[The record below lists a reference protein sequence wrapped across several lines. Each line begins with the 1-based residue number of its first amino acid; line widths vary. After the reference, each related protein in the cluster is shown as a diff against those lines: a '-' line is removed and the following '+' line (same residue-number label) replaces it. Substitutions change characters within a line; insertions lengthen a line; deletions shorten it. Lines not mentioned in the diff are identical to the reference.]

1 MNERLHKV
9 SLFVNLIKTQKRF
22 LKEEIHP
29 GFRTKTEDL
38 IPKLPNKAKS
48 EQVKAMFKNAGVTPE
63 EIKWLDLTDILN
75 KPVVSKDEIVSHLQS
90 KKMFTDINLTRPGH
104 SGEARYSDYA
114 LKGGKNYGE
123 RLFKLKNS
131 KEIKWK
137 PEEIGKNGWSSI
149 ESEDGKYVLK
159 INREDGVVTS
169 YYKIDNNEMKTIRTF
184 YVDKILGRDLDKI
197 IEFSKIKCKEHASEQ
212 SGGHYRHNHWGS
224 ESNMLFHVRHQEFKD
239 ADGKSVFFVEEIQSD
254 WHQEGRKK
262 GYKGGFKAEIKHEFP
277 GDKFP
282 YRVYIGGEKISAH
295 ETEDEAKASA
305 SDIEPRWNQNNGVPD
320 APMKKS
326 WEENAFKYSLQ
337 QAVESGC
344 DRIGWVT
351 GDIAAERFD
360 LSKQLDS
367 VSAQKNPDG
376 TYHIYGFKG
385 ESQILSHDSKEED
398 LDEVVGKEMAK
409 KIIDDLKKQQ
419 IVNYSG
425 LDLKIGGEGM
435 KAAYDQ
441 RIVSIAKKIAKQG
454 GSTVGK
460 VKIFAST
467 EGEEDGES
475 GIKIIDQKTLD
486 ELKKYLDG
494 ISGYWNSYEREDFNS
509 WGDFDSEDEEERFE
523 KKQDKKE
530 QEWNDA
536 DESWHELLHDAARN
550 LPENANDIKSLGDL
564 QSTLYQASKIE
575 DEWGDDTSTRTVMN
589 EIREILGWEKVRGS
603 QLTDQLASYE
613 DFLKKQT
620 PKSDTVEIWYMDLTD
635 GIKSMVKNGMRLAF
649 ESTEWWKIQEDD
661 LSAWHGTANVD
672 PYEKFDYNKVGG
684 PGGEGAQA
692 FGYGLYFTG
701 KKAIAKWYRN
711 KLSSVKSEL
720 FIDGKK
726 ASFHDNDPINMLIAR
741 AWTAIGKELG
751 KNKKTLTKELKHNKS
766 SAFKQWKQRFDQAI
780 AKVQTDSV
788 VIKTDMGKIYH
799 VDIPEDNEYL
809 DWDKPFSEQ
818 NPHVKLALET
828 LFKKYKFEKFLDAVK
843 KVDGGD
849 SKALKE
855 IGFSSFDYPNA
866 AGSLYNKLAEVLSE
880 RGIKSSQKQ
889 VSDELKALGVPGI
902 KYNGDGSKDGVN
914 NYVIFDDSK
923 IKIKK
928 VHEWWEI

>member
-1 MNERLHKV
+1 M
-9 SLFVNLIKTQKRF
+9 SLFVNLIKAQKRF

-75 KPVVSKDEIVSHLQS
+75 KPVVSKDEIVAHLQD

-104 SGEARYSDYA
+104 SDHAQYKDYA
-114 LKGGKNYGE
+114 LKGRKNYGE
-123 RLFKLKNS
+123 RLFKLKNNVQ
-131 KEIKWK
+131 IKWK
-137 PEEIGKNGWSSI
+137 QEEMGKNGWSSI

-159 INREDGVVTS
+159 IDREDGIVTS
-169 YYKIDNNEMKTIRTF
+169 YYKIDNNERKTIKTF
-184 YVDKILGRDLDKI
+184 HVDKILGRDLNKI
-197 IEFSKIKCKEHASEQ
+197 IEYSKIKCEEHATEQ
-212 SGGHYRHNHWGS
+212 LGGRYKHNHWQG
-224 ESNMLFHVRHQEFKD
+224 ESNMLFHIRHQEFTD

-262 GYKGGFKAEIKHEFP
+262 GYRGGFKAELKPNDDPEYPFS
-277 GDKFP
+277 
-282 YRVYIGGEKISAH
+282 VYIGSHKLSSHKTKEEAEKSIPDV
-295 ETEDEAKASA
+295 EKK
-305 SDIEPRWNQNNGVPD
+305 WNENNGVPD

-351 GDIAAERFD
+351 GDIAADRFD
-360 LSKQLDS
+360 ISKQLDS
-367 VSAQKNPDG
+367 ISAQKNDDG
-376 TYHIYGFKG
+376 TYHIYGFKN
-385 ESQILSHDSKEED
+385 ESQVISHDSKEED

-409 KIIDDLKKQQ
+409 KIVDDLKTQQ

-425 LDLKIGGEGM
+425 LDLKVGGEGM

-460 VKIFAST
+460 VKLRGAHDDNKNVNVANEPGYDEDYYST
-467 EGEEDGES
+467 QNAYRLPQEERMYIGEEPWDVHDYDGKMLA
-475 GIKIIDQKTLD
+475 GP
-486 ELKKYLDG
+486 
-494 ISGYWNSYEREDFNS
+494 
-509 WGDFDSEDEEERFE
+509 FDTEEE
-523 KKQDKKE
+523 
-530 QEWNDA
+530 A
-536 DESWHELLHDAARN
+536 HDARHEIYLERKEEKRRN
-550 LPENANDIKSLGDL
+550 QISP
-564 QSTLYQASKIE
+564 
-575 DEWGDDTSTRTVMN
+575 
-589 EIREILGWEKVRGS
+589 
-603 QLTDQLASYE
+603 
-613 DFLKKQT
+613 F
-620 PKSDTVEIWYMDLTD
+620 EIWYMDLTD
-635 GIKSMVKNGMRLAF
+635 GIKAMVKKGMRLTF
-649 ESTEWWKIQEDD
+649 ESHEWWKIQEDD
-661 LSAWHGTANVD
+661 LSAWHGTANVE
-672 PYEKFDYNKVGG
+672 PYQKFDYNKVGG

-701 KKAIAKWYRN
+701 KKAIAKWYRD
-711 KLSSVKSEL
+711 KLSSVRSEL

-726 ASFHDNDPINMLIAR
+726 ANFHDNDQIHMLIAR
-741 AWTAIGKELG
+741 AWSAIGKEIG
-751 KNKKTLTKELKHNKS
+751 KNKNTLIKELKHNKS
-766 SAFKQWKQRFDQAI
+766 SAFKEWKQKFDKAI

-788 VIKTDMGKIYH
+788 VIKTDMGKLYH

-809 DWDKPFSEQ
+809 DWDKPFSDQ
-818 NPHVKLALET
+818 NEHVKSALET

-849 SKALKE
+849 SKAMKN
-855 IGFSSFDYPNA
+855 IGFSTFDYPNA
-866 AGSLYNKLAEVLSE
+866 AGSLYNRLAEVISE
-880 RGIKSSQKQ
+880 RGSTNAPKV
-889 VSDELKALGVPGI
+889 VSDELRALGVPGI
-902 KYNGDGSKDGVN
+902 KYNGDGSKEGVN

-928 VHEWWEI
+928 IHEWWQI